1 MGKNLSLQVFMNNG
15 LFPFLY
21 CDASLSPLSSP
32 NPLPLAIKPILAAH
46 LEGWKRERE
55 GWTSYEHLRY
65 IKQVWHIAG
74 IYTPWRDVMPCDLM
88 LDNSDLIE
96 IIQWRWMWG
105 GEYLSMCFCL
115 PVREVSPMQ
124 PAAMMTPNTAAASS
138 SSTTLVLG
146 SRLCI
151 TAHTKQ
157 CRSTVN
163 SGIFKPCVCIIH
175 QFRICSNN
183 VSLSEMWLF
192 TLTEHY
198 LHLLNLHKKKK
209 KKITAVRFE
218 QSHFKPYQIPACAS
232 EDNVTFT

>member
-1 MGKNLSLQVFMNNG
+1 MGENLSLQVFMSNG

-21 CDASLSPLSSP
+21 CDASLSPLSSS
-32 NPLPLAIKPILAAH
+32 PLPLAIKSILAAH

-55 GWTSYEHLRY
+55 GVLDELWAPEIHKTGVAHS
-65 IKQVWHIAG
+65 WS
-74 IYTPWRDVMPCDLM
+74 IYTM
-88 LDNSDLIE
+88 E
-96 IIQWRWMWG
+96 GWG
-105 GEYLSMCFCL
+105 GGCLSMCFCL

-157 CRSTVN
+157 CKSTVN
-163 SGIFKPCVCIIH
+163 SGIFKPCACTIH

-183 VSLSEMWLF
+183 CQKCDFS
-192 TLTEHY
+192 
-198 LHLLNLHKKKK
+198 HLQNTIYTCLICMK
-209 KKITAVRFE
+209 KKITAVWFE